1 MHLDIEA
8 ALPQIGDDLV
18 DLPVATLGMPVHK
31 QERASRAKAFN
42 DTAGFGLMPSGDG
55 HGIP

>member
-18 DLPVATLGMPVHK
+18 DLPVTTLGMPVHK
-31 QERASRAKAFN
+31 QERASGAFN
-42 DTAGFGLMPSGDG
+42 DTAGFGLMPGGDG